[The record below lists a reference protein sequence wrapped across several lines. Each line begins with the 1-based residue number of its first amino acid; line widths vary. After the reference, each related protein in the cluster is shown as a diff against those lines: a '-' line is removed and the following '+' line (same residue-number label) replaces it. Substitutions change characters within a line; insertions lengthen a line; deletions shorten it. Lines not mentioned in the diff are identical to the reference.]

1 LPNTPAHIPVL
12 LKEVLELA
20 APQPGDIV
28 VDCTLGLGGHA
39 RAFLEK
45 IGEKGKLIGLDA
57 DARNLDL
64 ARENL
69 REFKNIELIQA
80 NFRELKNLAPPSS
93 ADVVFFDLGMSSLHF
108 DDPSRGFSYRASGPL
123 DMRLDTSQPLTAAG
137 ILNGWTENKITE
149 ILKDYGEIRTAPKLA
164 RHIVI
169 ARKKKKLE
177 TTTDLAEIIE
187 AKSLLPQVFQA
198 LRIAVN
204 DELAA
209 LVVGLNA
216 ALEILKPGGRLAVIA
231 FHSLEDR
238 LVKNFLRDQSKSC
251 ICPPEKMQCDCQHS
265 PALKILTKK
274 PITPSEK
281 EISANPRSRSAKLR
295 VARIA
300 DLGSQITDH
309 DKKLL
314 EI

>member
-1 LPNTPAHIPVL
+1 MPNTPAHIPVL
-12 LKEVLELA
+12 LKEVLELTT
-20 APQPGDIV
+20 PQSGNTV

-45 IGEKGKLIGLDA
+45 IGTSGKLIGLDA

-69 REFKNIELIQA
+69 GEFKNVEFIQA
-80 NFRELKNLAPPSS
+80 NFRELKNLMPTVS
-93 ADVVFFDLGMSSLHF
+93 ADIVFFDLGMSSLHF
-108 DDPSRGFSYRASGPL
+108 DDPSRGFSYRSSGPL

-137 ILNGWTENKITE
+137 ILNGWTENE
-149 ILKDYGEIRTAPKLA
+149 IAELLKECGEIRTGSKLA
-164 RHIVI
+164 RQIVT
-169 ARKKKKLE
+169 ARRKKKLE
-177 TTTDLAEIIE
+177 TTLDLAEIIE

-209 LVVGLNA
+209 LMEGLRA

-238 LVKNFLRDQSKSC
+238 LVKNFLREQSKSC
-251 ICPPEKMQCDCQHS
+251 ICPPEKMQCDCQHT

-274 PITPSEK
+274 PITPAEE
-281 EISANPRSRSAKLR
+281 EITANPRSRSAKLR
-295 VARIA
+295 AARK
-300 DLGSQITDH
+300 IT
-309 DKKLL
+309 
-314 EI
+314 